1 MKIGLIQ
8 MDMKLGESAYNFQ
21 HAENL
26 VRQAAKESPDVL
38 CLPETWNVG
47 SFPKE
52 NLMAHC
58 DKDGAKT
65 RELFGKL
72 AKELNVNIIAG
83 SIANVKEGKIYN
95 TSLVFDRRGECIAE
109 YDKTHLFT
117 PLAEDEYFAFGN
129 KTVTFE
135 LDGVKCG
142 LIICYDVRFGE
153 LVRTLA
159 LQGIQI
165 LFVPAQWPDIR
176 VNHWNVLNQARAIE
190 NQMFVACV
198 NSVGKAGKIQFGGH
212 SALIDPWGKVLQMGG
227 DGEEI
232 VTGTF
237 DLSII
242 EGIRKSINVF
252 RDRRPELYHI
262 Q

>member
-1 MKIGLIQ
+1 MKISLIQ
-8 MDMKLGESAYNFQ
+8 MDMKLGEPEYNFQ
-21 HAENL
+21 HAKNL
-26 VRQAAKESPDVL
+26 ALQAAKERPDVM
-38 CLPETWNVG
+38 CFPETWNVG

-52 NLMAHC
+52 NLASYC
-58 DKDGAKT
+58 DNNGEKT
-65 RELFGKL
+65 KEQFGNL
-72 AKELNVNIIAG
+72 AKELNINIIAG
-83 SIANVKEGKIYN
+83 SVANVKGDKIYN
-95 TSLVFDRRGECIAE
+95 TSLVFDRKGQCIAE

-117 PLAEDEYFAFGN
+117 PLDEDGFFEFGD

-142 LIICYDVRFGE
+142 LIICYDVRFPE

-159 LQGIQI
+159 LQGIQV

-176 VNHWNVLNQARAIE
+176 VNHWKVLNQARAIE

-212 SALIDPWGKVLQMGG
+212 SALIDPWGEVLKMGG
-227 DGEEI
+227 GSEEI
-232 VTGTF
+232 ITDTF

-242 EGIRKSINVF
+242 KGIRESINVF
-252 RDRRPELYHI
+252 RDRKPELYEI
-262 Q
+262 K